1 MNKCL
6 SWEDIKSEE
15 YAIKVHEH
23 GFVYLKS
30 VYGDDFDIANAAR
43 ISYGKGTKTVNDDE
57 SLIRYL
63 VRNRHTSPLEQ
74 ACATFIIKLPIFVM
88 RQLIRHRTAKLNE
101 YSGRYSVMP
110 EEYYVPLKIRSQ
122 STSNKQGSDGTLES
136 GSSNNWMNRYHNLLD
151 SCTRLYQD
159 GINMGMAKELARIC
173 LPVSQYT
180 ICIWQMD
187 LHNLM
192 NFLRLRLDK
201 HAQQEIV
208 DYADPIY
215 KLLREHFPATIKAFE
230 DYILNSM
237 TFSASEIR
245 LLKKYFQ
252 NSVPRIHI
260 DSDKDNMSQREINEF
275 LEKMNILCDI
285 K

>member
-6 SWEDIKSEE
+6 SWEDIKSEPS
-15 YAIKVHEH
+15 AIKIHEH

-30 VYGDDFDIANAAR
+30 VYGDDSDIASAAR
-43 ISYGKGTKTVNDDE
+43 ISYGQGTKTINDDK

-63 VRNRHTSPLEQ
+63 VRNRHTSPIEQ
-74 ACATFIIKLPIFVM
+74 VCATFIIKLPIFVM

-110 EEYYVPLKIRSQ
+110 EEYYVPLEIRSQ
-122 STSNKQGSDGTLES
+122 SASNKQGSDGTLES
-136 GSSNNWMNRYHNLLD
+136 GSSNNWMNRYHKLLND
-151 SCTRLYQD
+151 CTRLYQD

-180 ICIWQMD
+180 ICVWQMD

-192 NFLRLRLDK
+192 NFLRLRLHK
-201 HAQQEIV
+201 HAQQEII
-208 DYADPIY
+208 DYADAIY
-215 KLLREHFPATIKAFE
+215 KLIQTRFPATIKAFE

-245 LLKKYFQ
+245 LLKKYLH
-252 NSVPRIHI
+252 SIPRIHI
-260 DSDKDNMSQREINEF
+260 DSEKDNMSQREINEF
-275 LEKMNILCDI
+275 LDKMNILCNI
-285 K
+285 E